1 MQANSGLQY
10 ASGAHAKLE
19 HPHMQ
24 SQGNS
29 QSDHHTINVGE
40 MERQASMIGGT
51 VLAVCGL
58 LRGSLSGLAL
68 AAIGSGL
75 IWRGHTGHCEMY
87 HALGMNTAKECG
99 SCRDR

>member
-19 HPHMQ
+19 HPYRQ
-24 SQGNS
+24 SPS
-29 QSDHHTINVGE
+29 KHQSDHQTINVGE

-68 AAIGSGL
+68 AAIGGGL

-87 HALGMNTAKECG
+87 HALGMNTAEGCR
-99 SCRDR
+99 SCHDE